1 MNRSWSQAKSR
12 RWIIAKP
19 QRGHDLSV
27 GPRRPLP
34 SGSAM
39 GDNGTRTRR
48 VVFGRFFRGLCMQAI
63 RVTQTLAS
71 ETLHLPEL
79 RPLIGK
85 QVEIIVLADEPSP
98 GTSMP
103 ATDEA
108 LRYPLRGSV

>member
-1 MNRSWSQAKSR
+1 
-12 RWIIAKP
+12 
-19 QRGHDLSV
+19 
-27 GPRRPLP
+27 
-34 SGSAM
+34 
-39 GDNGTRTRR
+39 
-48 VVFGRFFRGLCMQAI
+48 MQAI

-98 GTSMP
+98 GTSMA

-108 LRYPLRGSV
+108 LRYPLRGSVRRYDDPYEGAVAATDWEANR